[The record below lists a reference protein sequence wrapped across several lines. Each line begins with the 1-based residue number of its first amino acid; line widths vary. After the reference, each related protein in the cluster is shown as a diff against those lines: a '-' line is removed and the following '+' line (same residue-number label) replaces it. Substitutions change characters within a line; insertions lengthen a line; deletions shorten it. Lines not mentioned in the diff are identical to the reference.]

1 MQAVILAGGL
11 GTRMRPY
18 TERAPKCLLPV
29 HDRPFIDYQLDLL
42 KAGGVREI
50 VLCLGY
56 LGEMVQAHVGDGSNR
71 NMHITYS
78 WDSDSS
84 GGTAGALKHAESL
97 LDETFFLTWGDSYV
111 RVNHAEMFAVH
122 RANASQPVVTMGVFR
137 NENAYDSSNVEIEGD
152 KVIRYVKG
160 APQLRLNYIDA
171 GISVFDRRALEEI
184 PSGQNAALDSF
195 FSSWAERGQVGAYVV
210 SERFYETGSWT
221 GLAAFEKFIAT
232 GLESNS

>member
-1 MQAVILAGGL
+1 
-11 GTRMRPY
+11 
-18 TERAPKCLLPV
+18 
-29 HDRPFIDYQLDLL
+29 
-42 KAGGVREI
+42 
-50 VLCLGY
+50 
-56 LGEMVQAHVGDGSNR
+56 MVQAHVGDGSNR

-152 KVIRYVKG
+152 KVIRYKKG
-160 APQLRLNYIDA
+160 
-171 GISVFDRRALEEI
+171 
-184 PSGQNAALDSF
+184 
-195 FSSWAERGQVGAYVV
+195 
-210 SERFYETGSWT
+210 
-221 GLAAFEKFIAT
+221 
-232 GLESNS
+232 